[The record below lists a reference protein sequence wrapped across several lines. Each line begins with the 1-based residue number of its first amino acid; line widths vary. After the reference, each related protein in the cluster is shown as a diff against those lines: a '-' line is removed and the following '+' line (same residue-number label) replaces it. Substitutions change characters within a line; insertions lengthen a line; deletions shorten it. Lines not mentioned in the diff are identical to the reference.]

1 MVVYLVAI
9 NSAFAAR
16 TPNAHV
22 GPDVRDRASRY
33 SAAFVADLDR
43 DVLFAL
49 DDDDLDGWELAR
61 LVLPV
66 KAESLDDSTKRVLAD
81 DCQSPCIRGAGVQEV
96 TLSSSKMI

>member
-16 TPNAHV
+16 TPNVHV

-33 SAAFVADLDR
+33 PAAFVADLDR

-66 KAESLDDSTKRVLAD
+66 KAESLDDSTERVLAD
-81 DCQSPCIRGAGVQEV
+81 DHQSPRTRGEEARE
-96 TLSSSKMI
+96 LP